1 MAAVRSFSP
10 KPSSDGDLEMLAHR
24 EQRRLR
30 REHPIVVAVQNPAI
44 PRSRR
49 GNGATALPARRRAPP
64 LPIRWG
70 EGRGEG
76 SAFLRSAATPAP
88 QQIPHRRRL
97 ARINQLHRPQPL
109 QLGQHLRVSLHF
121 RRHEVAGGQVHERQP
136 EGPPR
141 RIHRRQKVVPLRLEH
156 PLIKVRARAQDLR
169 HLALHQL
176 AGPRVL
182 HLVADG
188 HLAPGLEQAPDVGIG
203 GVEGNAAH
211 RHDAALGQRH
221 VEQLR
226 PRLGVLEE
234 HLVEVPQP
242 EQQQRVLGQ
251 LALDAAILRHH
262 GRELGVA
269 GHRPG
274 R

>member
-1 MAAVRSFSP
+1 MISAGRSRCSSVSSAASPSTSVVMKSPVVRSANARPNVF
-10 KPSSDGDLEMLAHR
+10 PSRID
-24 EQRRLR
+24 RRQEIVPLR
-30 REHPIVVAVQNPAI
+30 REHPLV
-44 PRSRR
+44 
-49 GNGATALPARRRAPP
+49 
-64 LPIRWG
+64 
-70 EGRGEG
+70 EM
-76 SAFLRSAATPAP
+76 
-88 QQIPHRRRL
+88 
-97 ARINQLHRPQPL
+97 
-109 QLGQHLRVSLHF
+109 
-121 RRHEVAGGQVHERQP
+121 
-136 EGPPR
+136 
-141 RIHRRQKVVPLRLEH
+141 
-156 PLIKVRARAQDLR
+156 RARAEDLR

-176 AGPRVL
+176 PGPRVL

-188 HLAPGLEQAPDVGIG
+188 HLAPGLEQAPDVGVG

-234 HLVEVPQP
+234 HLVEIAQP

-262 GRELGVA
+262 RRELGVA
-269 GHRPG
+269 GHRPK